1 MRKRYLGKVYQG
13 TLGAGSDMMVVQ
25 QSGSGEEWVNQ
36 IVAEALAQMRSGRD
50 VKRGV
55 ESGVHHPDLTT
66 MLGCGIGLDY
76 SVLVFKY
83 IPFPSLLSPPAH
95 RRYAAPERLA
105 SSPTKPRSPFASSSP
120 PAAATVVTATAGKGQ
135 GGMEAAD
142 VFAFK
147 VVVLSPALSSSL
159 HCPPSCPLHLLL
171 CSILFPTP
179 PCLFLPSLPHIFSP
193 CSLIHPP
200 ISLITSPLSDRS
212 PPWPGLSSPLHHVPN
227 SRHGRSC
234 GWRDNLAALVDPQ
247 LADEFNPHEVEGLAG
262 LALGCTQ
269 SNPFVRDFGCLKPLL
284 TPSAPS
290 SLFLQVEGLAELSLR
305 CTQ

>member
-1 MRKRYLGKVYQG
+1 MRKRYLGEVYQG
-13 TLGAGSDMMVVQ
+13 TLGAGSDVMVVQ

-36 IVAEALAQMRSGRD
+36 TVAEALAQMRSAPSD
-50 VKRGV
+50 M
-55 ESGVHHPDLTT
+55 TT
-66 MLGCGIGLDY
+66 MQLLTFLLCPHSLHPPLPSRCLPPGAPSGPDNNATEVRARMVEGMAKGLH
-76 SVLVFKY
+76 L
-83 IPFPSLLSPPAH
+83 
-95 RRYAAPERLA
+95 YAAPERLA

-247 LADEFNPHEVEGLAG
+247 LADEFNPHEVH
-262 LALGCTQ
+262 
-269 SNPFVRDFGCLKPLL
+269 SVNPDSRPRDPQWNRLVAADC
-284 TPSAPS
+284 
-290 SLFLQVEGLAELSLR
+290 R
-305 CTQ
+305 